1 MPSEWRGDR
10 TKPAAAK
17 RTGPYKNPR
26 ARVDLHISIRVKIAA
41 ARVAVSQRRSFS
53 DLAEEALRAMP
64 EVQEELRALEGQ
76 VFEDEE
82 EGEKENAEEGL
93 TDG

>member
-1 MPSEWRGDR
+1 MPSKWRGDR
-10 TKPAAAK
+10 TKQGAAS

-26 ARVDLHISIRVKIAA
+26 ARVDLHISIRLKIAA

-53 DLAEEALRAMP
+53 DLTEEALRAMP

-82 EGEKENAEEGL
+82 QDEKKDGERG
-93 TDG
+93 